1 MIKSG
6 RSTLSQI
13 PLAETSTPLLCQT
26 NRKINLNSVDFFL
39 SLSAKLSY
47 SELTVFKISLY
58 LKMELTARYEYN
70 WLASHVCREQK
81 VQAKNL
87 VMTRPKP
94 CRNQFKSRND

>member
-26 NRKINLNSVDFFL
+26 NRKMNLNSVDFFL
-39 SLSAKLSY
+39 SLSAKSY

-81 VQAKNL
+81 VLAKNL
-87 VMTRPKP
+87 VMTHPPTR
-94 CRNQFKSRND
+94 